1 LESGPGLTVTGVAT
15 RTISRAAADAGVSPD
30 TLRYY
35 ERVGLLSP
43 PERSA
48 GGYRM
53 YDGSTTDRVR
63 LIKGGQ
69 GLGLRLDSIRALL
82 AMLDRGACPCGD
94 ALLIAVRCGGTTAG
108 RPDEGVSWL
117 SPLSSHAAAR
127 TRRAAASFESQPN
140 RRQGILET
148 ARQALGRYE
157 QPVAPA
163 EHSPSGQYAL
173 RCRGRIWCSVRG
185 EMR

>member
-1 LESGPGLTVTGVAT
+1 MAASPPAASTAHVRGRNGAAKPSRRSAW
-15 RTISRAAADAGVSPD
+15 RAAGVDTQLTNELRAIVDDGGGAGTLVRVDPD
-30 TLRYY
+30 D
-35 ERVGLLSP
+35 EH
-43 PERSA
+43 
-48 GGYRM
+48 
-53 YDGSTTDRVR
+53 
-63 LIKGGQ
+63 
-69 GLGLRLDSIRALL
+69 
-82 AMLDRGACPCGD
+82 D
-94 ALLIAVRCGGTTAG
+94 ALLLAVRCGGASAG
-108 RPDEGVSWL
+108 RPDEGVSSL